1 MKRCLLG
8 VRTDIFFIVSFA
20 FLADSIKEY
29 VRLIEGQMNND
40 ELFCYFIN
48 QLDYYE
54 NHPNEDKGKPPVIH
68 VFSATPSISIFVP
81 KNEIYDDTRRSC
93 RNYYVLQG
101 TQSNL

>member
-1 MKRCLLG
+1 MENRSSNGINGSSSCCSN
-8 VRTDIFFIVSFA
+8 RQYEANPMPA

-54 NHPNEDKGKPPVIH
+54 TILMKRRNCSG
-68 VFSATPSISIFVP
+68 ISIL
-81 KNEIYDDTRRSC
+81 NR
-93 RNYYVLQG
+93 YVILQG
-101 TQSNL
+101 DM